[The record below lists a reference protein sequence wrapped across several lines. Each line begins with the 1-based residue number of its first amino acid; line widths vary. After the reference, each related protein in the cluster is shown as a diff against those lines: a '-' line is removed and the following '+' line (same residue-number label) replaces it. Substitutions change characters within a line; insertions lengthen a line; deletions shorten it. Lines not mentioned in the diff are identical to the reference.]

1 MVIGAEAAVV
11 SRACRDWLRVGID
24 ADFLGSESSQIQRD
38 GAKVDLTVHA
48 GNDNSDNT
56 AVVEDIV
63 IG

>member
-1 MVIGAEAAVV
+1 M

-38 GAKVDLTVHA
+38 GAKVDLTIHA
-48 GNDNSDNT
+48 GNDNSGNT
-56 AVVEDIV
+56 KIVEDTV